1 MLYVSNAKNNK
12 KYFFDM
18 FYNPF
23 HLKCHNSCIMKKYK
37 VKYYRSLLESTQVSF
52 ARYGKKRPVV
62 V

>member
-1 MLYVSNAKNNK
+1 
-12 KYFFDM
+12 M

-23 HLKCHNSCIMKKYK
+23 HLKCHNSLHKKKYK